1 MIYFAN
7 RNWKHSKM
15 SFKGKTTVT
24 LFIFIN
30 TKNIFTSKGLPE
42 MQLMSDVTPVG
53 EVYDKV

>member
-1 MIYFAN
+1 
-7 RNWKHSKM
+7 M